1 MVDIRQLTN
10 YDVAGT
16 AATTTKTILKAGT
29 LTSWRYYIIPL
40 SMLEG
45 EITKMGYCCEVK
57 GIAYPIF
64 LTINGIETEF
74 QIGKTG
80 MFEFQDETWKN
91 VNVSETDEYIAQV
104 TATEVKVPV
113 NIKFVLDYT
122 YNK

>member
-1 MVDIRQLTN
+1 MVDIKQLTN

-16 AATTTKTILKAGT
+16 AATTTKSFYKAGT
-29 LTSWRYYIIPL
+29 LATRDYYIIPL
-40 SMLEG
+40 SMLKG

-64 LTINGIETEF
+64 LTINGNETEF

-80 MFEFQDETWKN
+80 MLEFQDETWKN
-91 VNVSETDEYIAQV
+91 VNVSETDEYLAEV
-104 TATEVKVPV
+104 TCTEVKVPV
-113 NIKFVLDYT
+113 DIKFVLDYT